1 MLMINLNEN
10 NVASITTNYVND
22 FSLKKKTMSII
33 YSEKKYVNNYIYIYI
48 YIFFLI
54 PNLTLLLLLFN
65 QPTLC
70 L

>member
-10 NVASITTNYVND
+10 NVASITTNYVNN
-22 FSLKKKTMSII
+22 FSLKKTMSII
-33 YSEKKYVNNYIYIYI
+33 SSEKKNVNNYIY
-48 YIFFLI
+48 FLI
-54 PNLTLLLLLFN
+54 PNLTLLLLLLFN

>member
-10 NVASITTNYVND
+10 NVASITTNYVNN
-22 FSLKKKTMSII
+22 FSLKKTMSII
-33 YSEKKYVNNYIYIYI
+33 SSEKKNVNNYIY
-48 YIFFLI
+48 FLI

>member
-10 NVASITTNYVND
+10 NVASITTNYVNN

-48 YIFFLI
+48 YILI

-65 QPTLC
+65 QPTYVYN
-70 L
+70 